1 MHPRQSFIRFFSIA
15 LLVSSATAGLQAQL
29 MSSVET
35 RLEQFA
41 KKNVQEKM
49 FVHTDRE
56 FYLAGDIVWFKLYLT
71 DASFHRL
78 LDLSKVAYVEILD
91 KNNKA
96 IVQAKIAMN
105 KGEGDGSFFIPVTAP
120 SGNYTFRS
128 YSNWMKNAG
137 PDYFFQKTITVVN
150 PQIPLDTASLS
161 ANTGAPDIR
170 FFPEGGNMV
179 EGINGRIA
187 CKVTSAAGTGLDFQ
201 AQLSDEQG
209 RSIATFSSA
218 HAGMGSFSFRPENGH
233 RYTATVT
240 AAGKTYSSPLP
251 AALAEGYALHVVDNG
266 EDYINVQLENNLQA
280 SSGLLLVHAR
290 QRALASIPVT
300 FNNGKAEVRL
310 DKNKLADGISV
321 ITLFNAQQQPVSERL
336 YFSFP
341 RKQLQLRVSPTR
353 QAFATRSRMEV
364 NVDANAGQQVIDSAT
379 VSMAVFRLDS
389 LERLPAGMINS
400 YLYLNADLR
409 GNIESPLW
417 YFEAPREQAIPAID
431 NLMLTQGWRRF
442 NWETVLQGTA
452 PLVSFPPEY
461 NGHLVTGRIIDSRTG
476 KPAANING
484 YLSIPGRRTQ
494 FYPSVSDANGNVR
507 FEAKDMI
514 GNSEVIVQT
523 NGQLDSLYKLE
534 INSPF
539 STQYAWRP
547 PVFHF
552 TKNDSATL
560 LRKNIGMQVQNVFT
574 TQQRKQFMQPAL
586 DSLPFY
592 GKADATYFLD
602 KYRRFITVEEV
613 LREYVTF
620 LDVQRTRGKFN
631 ISLFDFTASQGLIP
645 TKQVPMFPS
654 NPLVLLDGVP
664 LFDVSRLMAMDAR
677 KIRKLDI
684 FNHRQFLRGSFFDGI
699 LSWQTYNADLADLEP
714 DPGAVAIDYEGLQA
728 ARIFY
733 SPVYD
738 TEEKRSSHLP
748 DFRNLLYWAPNL
760 HTNATGNTG
769 VSFFTGDLTGRY
781 VAIAQGLTKDGI
793 PGYGLAYFNVQ

>member
-1 MHPRQSFIRFFSIA
+1 MHLRQSFIRFFSIV
-15 LLVSSATAGLQAQL
+15 LCLCSAEAALQAQL

-41 KKNVQEKM
+41 KKNVQEKL

-56 FYLAGDIVWFKLYLT
+56 FYLAGDIAWFKLYLT
-71 DASFHRL
+71 DGSFHRL

-91 KNNKA
+91 RANKA
-96 IVQAKIAMN
+96 VAQAKVSMS
-105 KGEGDGSFFIPVTAP
+105 KGEGDGSFFIPLSAP
-120 SGNYTFRS
+120 SGNYTFRA

-150 PQIPLDTASLS
+150 PQIPLD
-161 ANTGAPDIR
+161 ANNLNPGTGAPDIR
-170 FFPEGGNMV
+170 FFPEGGNLI
-179 EGINGRIA
+179 EGISSRVA
-187 CKVTSAAGTGLDFQ
+187 CKVTSVAGTGLDFQ
-201 AQLSDEQG
+201 GQVLDEQG
-209 RSIATFSSA
+209 KTIASFNSV
-218 HAGMGSFSFRPENGH
+218 HAGMGSFSFKPESGH

-240 AAGKTYSSPLP
+240 TAGKTFSSSMP
-251 AALAEGYALHVVDNG
+251 AALAEGFALRVVDNG
-266 EDYINVQLENNLQA
+266 GEELNIEVENNLQA
-280 SSGLLLVHAR
+280 SAGLLLVHAR
-290 QRALASIPVT
+290 QQVLTSVPIT
-300 FNNGKAEVRL
+300 FNNGKAEIRL
-310 DKNKLADGISV
+310 NRNKLADGISV
-321 ITLFNAQQQPVSERL
+321 ITLFNARQQPVSERL
-336 YFSFP
+336 YFTFP
-341 RKQLQLRVSPTR
+341 RKQLQLRVSPDK
-353 QAFATRSRMEV
+353 QILGVRSRMEL
-364 NVDANAGQQVIDSAT
+364 NVDASVSGQVIDSAAL
-379 VSMAVFRLDS
+379 SMAVFRLDS
-389 LERLPAGMINS
+389 LERLPAGAINS
-400 YLYLNADLR
+400 YLLLSSELR

-417 YFEAPREQAIPAID
+417 YFEAPRAETITAVD

-442 NWETVLQGTA
+442 NWETVLQGKA
-452 PLVSFPPEY
+452 PLIAFPPEY
-461 NGHLVTGRIIDSRTG
+461 NGHLVTGRIIDSRNG
-476 KPAANING
+476 RPAANING
-484 YLSIPGRRTQ
+484 YLSVPGKRTQ
-494 FYPSVSDANGNVR
+494 FYPSISDAKGNVR

-514 GNSEVIVQT
+514 GNAEVIAQT
-523 NGQLDSLYKLE
+523 NGQQDSLYKLE

-539 STQYAWRP
+539 STQYTSQP
-547 PVFHF
+547 PSFLF

-560 LRKNIGMQVQNVFT
+560 LRKNIGMQVQNIFT
-574 TQQRKQFMQPAL
+574 PLQRKQFVQPAL

-631 ISLFDFTASQGLIP
+631 IALFDFTASQGLIP

-684 FNHRQFLRGSFFDGI
+684 FNHRQFLRGSFFDGV
-699 LSWQTYNADLADLEP
+699 LNWQTYNADLADLEL

-728 ARIFY
+728 ARVFY

-738 TEEKRSSHLP
+738 SEEKRSSHLP

-760 HTNATGNTG
+760 HTNTTGNAG
-769 VSFFTGDLTGRY
+769 VNFYTGDLPGRY
-781 VAIAQGLTKDGI
+781 VAIVQGLTKDGT

>member
-1 MHPRQSFIRFFSIA
+1 MHSRQFIIRFFSIA
-15 LLVSSATAGLQAQL
+15 LCLCSADATLQAQL

-56 FYLAGDIVWFKLYLT
+56 FYLAGDIAWFKIYLT
-71 DASFHRL
+71 DAGFHRL

-91 KNNKA
+91 QANKA
-96 IVQAKIAMN
+96 IVQAKIGMN
-105 KGEGDGSFFIPVTAP
+105 KGEGDGSFFIPATAK
-120 SGNYTFRS
+120 SGNYTFRA

-137 PDYFFQKTITVVN
+137 PDYFFQKTIAVVN
-150 PQIPLDTASLS
+150 PQIPLDP
-161 ANTGAPDIR
+161 ANLNPAAGAPDIR
-170 FFPEGGNMV
+170 FFPEGGNLV
-179 EGINGRIA
+179 EGITSRVA
-187 CKVTSAAGTGLDFQ
+187 CKVTSVAGTGLDFQ
-201 AQLSDEQG
+201 GQVQDEQG
-209 RSIATFSSA
+209 KSIATFNSA
-218 HAGMGSFSFRPENGH
+218 HAGMGSFSFRPESGH

-240 AAGKTYSSPLP
+240 IAGKTYSSSLP
-251 AALAEGYALHVVDNG
+251 AAMAEGYAMRVVDNG
-266 EDYINVQLENNLQA
+266 SEDLTIQVENNLQA
-280 SSGLLLVHAR
+280 SAGLLLVHAR
-290 QRALASIPVT
+290 QQILASIPVT
-300 FNNGKAEVRL
+300 FNNGKAEIRL
-310 DKNKLADGISV
+310 NKNKLADGISV

-341 RKQLQLRVSPTR
+341 RRQLQLHISPDK
-353 QAFATRSRMEV
+353 QILAARSNMEI
-364 NVDANAGQQVIDSAT
+364 NVDAAVNGQVVDSAT
-379 VSMAVFRLDS
+379 LSMSVFRLDS
-389 LERLPAGMINS
+389 LERLPASAINS
-400 YLYLNADLR
+400 YLLLNSDLR

-417 YFEAPREQAIPAID
+417 YFEAPRAQAIPAID

-442 NWETVLQGTA
+442 NWETVLQGKA
-452 PLVSFPPEY
+452 PLIAFPPEY
-461 NGHLVTGRIIDSRTG
+461 NGHLVTGRIIDSRNG
-476 KPAANING
+476 KPAGNING
-484 YLSIPGRRTQ
+484 YLSVPGRRTQ

-507 FEAKDMI
+507 FETKEMI
-514 GNSEVIVQT
+514 GNTELIAQT
-523 NGQLDSLYKLE
+523 NGQQDSLYKLE

-539 STQYAWRP
+539 STQYASQP
-547 PVFHF
+547 PAFVF

-574 TQQRKQFMQPAL
+574 PLQRKQFIQPAL

-631 ISLFDFTASQGLIP
+631 IALFDFTASQGLIP

-684 FNHRQFLRGSFFDGI
+684 FNHRQFLRGSFFDGV
-699 LSWQTYNADLADLEP
+699 LNWQTYNADLADLEP
-714 DPGAVAIDYEGLQA
+714 DPGAVVIDYEGLQA

-738 TEEKRSSHLP
+738 SEEKRSSHLP

-760 HTNATGNTG
+760 HTNARGNAG
-769 VSFFTGDLTGRY
+769 VNFYTGDLRGRY
-781 VAIAQGLTKDGI
+781 IAIVQGLTKDGI